1 VEHDREALA
10 RFADEVANGTRTSDF
25 QLLEQQEVEV
35 APVEEH
41 VALRGHA
48 AYRG

>member
-1 VEHDREALA
+1 VTVSRECSLNAGRSSSA
-10 RFADEVANGTRTSDF
+10 STFSHF
-25 QLLEQQEVEV
+25 EQQEVEV

-41 VALRGHA
+41 VALRGYA